1 MARRH
6 PEIDP
11 LGYYHVSS
19 RGSYGRPLFE
29 TPAQHELFLNLYCR
43 FAQKYGWRTLAWVQM
58 KNHHHF
64 VVRLTRGGLS
74 EGMRTLHSGF
84 SRRIHAMDGLTGMGH
99 LVRHCFY
106 GGPLETEESVLEACR
121 YVDLNAPRA
130 GVCEQP
136 EDWLWSGHRA
146 LVGLTHPRP
155 FHHPGDLLELLD
167 RSPARARDDYRS
179 FVLAGL
185 ASDGLDLTSEQG
197 VGTATTVRVVES
209 QS

>member
-1 MARRH
+1 MARRQ

-29 TPAQHELFLNLYCR
+29 TPEQHELYLRLYDR
-43 FAQKYGWRTLAWVQM
+43 FARKYGWRTLAWALM

-64 VVRLTRGGLS
+64 VIRLTDGGLS
-74 EGMRTLHSGF
+74 NGMRTLHSGF
-84 SRRIHAMDGLTGMGH
+84 SRRIHAMEGQTGKGH

-106 GGPLETEESVLEACR
+106 GGHLETDESVLEACR

-136 EDWLWSGHRA
+136 EDWIWSGHRA
-146 LVGLTHPRP
+146 LVGLGPPRA
-155 FHHPGDLLELLD
+155 FHHPEDLLVLLD
-167 RSPARARDDYRS
+167 RSPVRARRTYRS

-185 ASDGLDLTSEQG
+185 ASDRLDLTPEQG
-197 VGTATTVRVVES
+197 VGTATNVRMVES
-209 QS
+209 TP